1 VFMLKGFFLLEG
13 WSWSSADPSDEEESD
28 ESLSELDGLGDG
40 VLVGGTEI
48 AGDLVRLGVC
58 GGAVA
63 VGVYLGG

>member
-1 VFMLKGFFLLEG
+1 MLKGFFLLGG

-28 ESLSELDGLGDG
+28 ESLSELDRLGDR

-58 GGAVA
+58 RGA
-63 VGVYLGG
+63 VGVGVQYI